1 MPDLQVLQKLLVP
14 LFFIYFSWSLI
25 AWISCVGLSLLSDRL
40 LLWYKEDLLPLWMN
54 TGTHTKHVSKNPLG
68 NNDEKEHYRVQVE

>member
-1 MPDLQVLQKLLVP
+1 M
-14 LFFIYFSWSLI
+14 
-25 AWISCVGLSLLSDRL
+25 GLSLHSDRL